1 LVATGGCG
9 ACGAFGIGKTSGAP
23 LVTKPCGGCQTRDTR
38 TAAQP
43 FDPQMTATG
52 VIAAAAR
59 ATPRVD
65 GATGDIAAADVEN
78 TAAGRMTTAA
88 RATSRGFCMDFLLA
102 LKTKHATLAPLQ
114 RAAMLNNR

>member
-52 VIAAAAR
+52 VIAASAR
-59 ATPRVD
+59 AVD
-65 GATGDIAAADVEN
+65 GATSGIEAADVEN
-78 TAAGRMTTAA
+78 AAVDRIVAAAKATA
-88 RATSRGFCMDFLLA
+88 RGFCMDFLFA
-102 LKTKHATLAPLQ
+102 LKTEYAARISLP